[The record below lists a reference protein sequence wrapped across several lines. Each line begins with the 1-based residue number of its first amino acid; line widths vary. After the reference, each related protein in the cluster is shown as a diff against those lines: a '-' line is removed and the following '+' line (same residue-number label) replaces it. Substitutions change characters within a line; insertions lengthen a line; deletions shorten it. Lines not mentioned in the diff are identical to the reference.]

1 MTETIRDRVVELRRI
16 QAAELRP
23 NPRNWRRHPDRQRR
37 ALRDLLAEVG
47 FADAILARELHDG
60 SLEIVDGHLR
70 QSMDPEAVV
79 PVLVLDVDEDEAD
92 KLLATL
98 DPLAAMA
105 VADPESLRS
114 LLASVETSS
123 EDVRTLLAKLA
134 TSADV
139 EALTGHA
146 DPDAIPR
153 TGDSRAKNGDVFV
166 LGEHRLACGDARDHA
181 LLTRVVGDN
190 RARLLL
196 TDPPYGVDYIGKTT
210 QQLRMSND
218 SADGLV
224 ELLTAAFATADRALD
239 DGAAIYL
246 FHPAGPEALAFT
258 DALTAAGWEIRQG
271 LVWVKDSLVLGHGD
285 FHYRHE
291 PIIYAAKPGRPLGR
305 GRKGWYGSNAETSV
319 LEVPRPKA
327 SRDHPTAKPVELIS
341 RLMTNSST
349 FGDLVLDP
357 FLGSG
362 STLIAAERLSR
373 RCAGTEIDPNYLE
386 VAISRWEAFTGQR
399 AIKEGGADG

>member
-1 MTETIRDRVVELRRI
+1 MTEKIRDRVVELRRI

-79 PVLVLDVDEDEAD
+79 PVLVLDVDEVEAD

-123 EDVRTLLAKLA
+123 EDVRTLLANLA
-134 TSADV
+134 TSAEV

-153 TGDSRAKNGDVFV
+153 GGDPRAEAGDVFV
-166 LGEHRLACGDARDHA
+166 LGEHRLACGDARDPA
-181 LLTRVVGDN
+181 LLARVVGN
-190 RARLLL
+190 SHARLLL
-196 TDPPYGVDYIGKTT
+196 TDPPYGVAYTGKTA

-239 DGAAIYL
+239 EGAAIYL
-246 FHPAGPEALAFT
+246 FHPAGPEAVAFT
-258 DALTAAGWEIRQG
+258 DALTATGWEIRQG

-291 PIIYAAKPGRPLGR
+291 PIIYGAKPGRPLGR
-305 GRKGWYGSNAETSV
+305 GRAGWYGSNAETSV

-327 SRDHPTAKPVELIS
+327 SREHPTAKPVELIS
-341 RLMTNSST
+341 RLMANSST

-373 RCAGTEIDPNYLE
+373 RSAGIEIDPAYVD

-399 AIKEGGADG
+399 AIKEGGTG